1 MLLIRN
7 TAGYPAAVSGSN
19 CRVTRSFGP
28 PTHSHSPTQR
38 RSPSKLAAAVR
49 PQTPL
54 PQNLDELQ
62 QSTEQ
67 MGEELRVS
75 TESMVEDLNGNL
87 QAGLQAVGLA
97 ERPIPEGP
105 VGDYDTVTLDGT
117 QLEGE
122 VIRVPEDFLA
132 QEGVQLTDDLKIGKW
147 LGGGVQGD
155 VYILDTPDGSKTGK
169 LLKVMKYKA
178 AVPVTGLDI
187 GLKREWLIGQ
197 QLNKLK
203 TSEGD
208 LQGFMGSGAAL
219 LGGVDG
225 DMLEGLILEQLNG
238 WPLDKRL
245 MKDETYANVHYLLEM
260 LTQVSLALH
269 RAWKEL
275 GFRHRDMQM
284 GNVMEDREDATPYL
298 PTGFYDKQKQKFG
311 LQNGDDNANLFKLPG
326 DDAPKQLKF
335 KIIDFGHSRLLK
347 DRSGQPLPEAPAME
361 HWYRRW
367 FQGKG
372 DTWRLLQDL
381 AVAIDGRTWA
391 REDQAEVEVLLDLI
405 EEVVGV
411 RLFAWYHPSSGGSEG
426 PSWQHVDGRGHNLRR
441 YYIRAH
447 AWVWPKKLDFKAT
460 DLLAF
465 LETNLKKNK

>member
-1 MLLIRN
+1 MEDIN
-7 TAGYPAAVSGSN
+7 E
-19 CRVTRSFGP
+19 
-28 PTHSHSPTQR
+28 
-38 RSPSKLAAAVR
+38 
-49 PQTPL
+49 
-54 PQNLDELQ
+54 NLEAFVQDG
-62 QSTEQ
+62 
-67 MGEELRVS
+67 M
-75 TESMVEDLNGNL
+75 
-87 QAGLQAVGLA
+87 QAVGLA
-97 ERPIPEGP
+97 DRPIPEGP

-132 QEGVQLTDDLKIGKW
+132 QEGVQLTPDLTIGKW

-155 VYILDTPDGSKTGK
+155 VYILNTPEGGKTGK

-203 TSEGD
+203 TPEGD
-208 LQGFMGSGAAL
+208 LQGFMGTGAAL
-219 LGGVDG
+219 LGGPNG
-225 DMLEGLILEQLNG
+225 DMLEGLILEQVNG

-245 MKDETYANVHYLLEM
+245 MKDETYADVSYLLEM
-260 LTQVSLALH
+260 LTQVSLALD
-269 RAWKEL
+269 RAWREL

-284 GNVMEDREDATPYL
+284 GNIMEDREDASPFL
-298 PTGFYDKQKQKFG
+298 PRGFYDTKKHVFG
-311 LQNGDDNANLFKLPG
+311 LQDEKNLFKLPG
-326 DDAPKQLKF
+326 DDKPRQLKF

-347 DRSGQPLPEAPAME
+347 DRSGQPLPQAPALE

-391 REDQAEVEVLLDLI
+391 SKDKHKVQVMLNLI

-411 RLFAWYHPSSGGSEG
+411 RLFAFYHPSDGNEG
-426 PSWQHVDGRGHNLRR
+426 ASWQHVDGAGHNLRR
-441 YYIRAH
+441 YWIRAQ
-447 AWVWPKKLDFKAT
+447 AWVFPKKLNYKAT
-460 DLLAF
+460 DLLEF
-465 LETNLKKNK
+465 LEAGLKKTN